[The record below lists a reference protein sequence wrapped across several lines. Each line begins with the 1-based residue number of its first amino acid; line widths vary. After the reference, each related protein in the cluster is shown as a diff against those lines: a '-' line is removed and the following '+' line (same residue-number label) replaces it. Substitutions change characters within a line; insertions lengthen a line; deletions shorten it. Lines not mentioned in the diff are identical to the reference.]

1 MGHASE
7 GKSAK
12 RMEVVKPSV
21 GRALEFMFILSQAKG
36 VALGIISSK
45 AVHPFVSEPATRHI
59 VDPSGLHAQDIE
71 VQLGSF
77 SSLLSKS
84 SEM

>member
-21 GRALEFMFILSQAKG
+21 GRALEFMFSQAKG

-59 VDPSGLHAQDIE
+59 VDPSGLHTQDIE